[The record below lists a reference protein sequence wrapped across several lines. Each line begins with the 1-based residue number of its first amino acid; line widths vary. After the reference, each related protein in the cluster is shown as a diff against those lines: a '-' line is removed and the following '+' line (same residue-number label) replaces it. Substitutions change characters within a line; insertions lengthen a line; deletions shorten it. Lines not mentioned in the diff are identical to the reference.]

1 MAPVCTGFP
10 QENIRGLAW
19 LVINL
24 CPISLGLCCKNREK
38 RARLIKGASKGTIK
52 RTDIVQC
59 FVTLYSAFICSQS
72 QCLALFS

>member
-1 MAPVCTGFP
+1 MASVFTGFP

-38 RARLIKGASKGTIK
+38 RARMIKSASK
-52 RTDIVQC
+52 
-59 FVTLYSAFICSQS
+59 
-72 QCLALFS
+72 ALLKALL

>member
-1 MAPVCTGFP
+1 MAPVFTGFP

-38 RARLIKGASKGTIK
+38 SARLIKGASK
-52 RTDIVQC
+52 
-59 FVTLYSAFICSQS
+59 
-72 QCLALFS
+72 ALLKALL